1 MFNENKSLSS
11 FTIYLRKYNS
21 KMTPVDMLIWKR
33 ESYWASL
40 LDEEVHATVFLRDE
54 PLIGYQN
61 QDAILT
67 NAYEQY

>member
-1 MFNENKSLSS
+1 
-11 FTIYLRKYNS
+11 
-21 KMTPVDMLIWKR
+21 MTPVDMLTWKR
-33 ESYWASL
+33 ESHWASL